1 MPSTDSRYVV
11 KLSFSVENEDG
22 SPMFDQ
28 GPAGGLRWSNVPY
41 IGVVQME
48 EEVLKMLQ
56 TFNQWGFKA
65 AAALG
70 QKKF

>member
-1 MPSTDSRYVV
+1 
-11 KLSFSVENEDG
+11 
-22 SPMFDQ
+22 MFDQ